1 MNIEKPFVPVYR
13 DAQCIPEPT
22 KGLFSFPLLS
32 LYSQAVFGG
41 EFWACFEREDS
52 TTGSKKKT
60 PWALNATTQKHF
72 WSKKSNGKDNISQTL
87 LFLANP
93 PKAPFLP
100 EAGGKNR
107 TIRPPRGER
116 KWLEYRFLMQQAAAV
131 LVALLFL
138 PAGKGKG
145 VFYYFWRWASF
156 FSFFCSGK

>member
-1 MNIEKPFVPVYR
+1 MCRCIGTHNAFPSPQRDYSVFPSYPFILKR
-13 DAQCIPEPT
+13 F
-22 KGLFSFPLLS
+22 L
-32 LYSQAVFGG
+32 GG
-41 EFWACFEREDS
+41 NFERALKGKIALLEA
-52 TTGSKKKT
+52 KKT

-72 WSKKSNGKDNISQTL
+72 WSKKVDKDNISQIL
-87 LFLANP
+87 Q
-93 PKAPFLP
+93 KPFFFQKQG
-100 EAGGKNR
+100 ENR